1 MVNADKEVAGFLR
14 VIAERSPTNALMLN
28 PFNAIRVHR
37 NAMSPP
43 RKFSRTP
50 NAARL
55 RTPERTR
62 FEIAT
67 VVSGGNIGNDYA
79 RHGCA
84 ARLPKI
90 MPSSHGLRVKSK
102 CT

>member
-1 MVNADKEVAGFLR
+1 MLNGDIEVAGLLR
-14 VIAERSPTNALMLN
+14 GIAQRSPTNALMLD
-28 PFNAIRVHR
+28 PFTAIRVYR

-43 RKFSRTP
+43 RKFSRTT
-50 NAARL
+50 NDARL

-84 ARLPKI
+84 ARLPKNQV
-90 MPSSHGLRVKSK
+90 RTV
-102 CT
+102 CA